1 MTHASLV
8 VLLLCLIGCGGGG
21 GQSESTPTS
30 FAGADN
36 DAAGGQNQD
45 ETGSGE
51 TGADE
56 SWSLERVT
64 PETVGLDSAQIDQLF
79 SHIYTDSAV
88 QSATLV
94 KDGMIIGERF
104 AEGVSADTIG
114 TSWSVAK
121 SFYGAAIGVAIDQN
135 WITGADQKVSD
146 FITEWRGSNKEDV
159 TVGQLLEM
167 RAGIPDRSGL
177 FLARDQTAFAIGTDK
192 TAAAGV
198 RFVYSNPTSQ
208 LFEPLLQRSAG
219 LDAHAFL
226 RQEILSPI
234 GIDVNR
240 IGMWLDPTGAQP
252 LTYMGLDMRPE
263 DFARFGVLMARGGLW
278 EDEQILS
285 SAFVAQS
292 LSAKSPFYGYQWWQL
307 NAAYFGQPVP
317 VTVSA
322 ALGLDGQAIYVWP
335 EADLV
340 LVILTKYQHSRNQGY
355 VLSETNFPDTCTGR
369 GRCPPGAENVERY
382 DQFEL
387 IRLLSELN

>member
-177 FLARDQTAFAIGTDK
+177 FLA
-192 TAAAGV
+192 
-198 RFVYSNPTSQ
+198 
-208 LFEPLLQRSAG
+208 
-219 LDAHAFL
+219 
-226 RQEILSPI
+226 
-234 GIDVNR
+234 
-240 IGMWLDPTGAQP
+240 
-252 LTYMGLDMRPE
+252 
-263 DFARFGVLMARGGLW
+263 
-278 EDEQILS
+278 
-285 SAFVAQS
+285 
-292 LSAKSPFYGYQWWQL
+292 
-307 NAAYFGQPVP
+307 
-317 VTVSA
+317 
-322 ALGLDGQAIYVWP
+322 
-335 EADLV
+335 
-340 LVILTKYQHSRNQGY
+340 
-355 VLSETNFPDTCTGR
+355 
-369 GRCPPGAENVERY
+369 
-382 DQFEL
+382 
-387 IRLLSELN
+387 